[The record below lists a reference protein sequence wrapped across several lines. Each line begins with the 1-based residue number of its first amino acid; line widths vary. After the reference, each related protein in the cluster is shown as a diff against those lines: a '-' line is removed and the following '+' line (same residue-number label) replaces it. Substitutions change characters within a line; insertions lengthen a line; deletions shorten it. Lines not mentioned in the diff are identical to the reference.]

1 MTSWLRRAG
10 VVAACLAALLA
21 PACGSPTGPDGF
33 DVTGNWQGTWQF
45 VSAGATLTDEVTA
58 VLTQSGSTASGTW
71 SSASG
76 VTGQMS
82 FTPTSMMTG
91 TLTITQMIL
100 TGQVCTATTALTGT
114 ASASRLEFM
123 LADITPSGVC
133 QWATAQRFLLTK

>member
-1 MTSWLRRAG
+1 
-10 VVAACLAALLA
+10 
-21 PACGSPTGPDGF
+21 
-33 DVTGNWQGTWQF
+33 
-45 VSAGATLTDEVTA
+45 
-58 VLTQSGSTASGTW
+58 
-71 SSASG
+71 
-76 VTGQMS
+76 MS